1 MAELEDKIKSYVI
14 HNITSHFGKAGVDF
28 EVRIKSILTSLGQSD
43 IVWSNVNFTNSIEEI
58 LNEGDKQYGYQ
69 LLSEE
74 LDSLLSK
81 LSDFIRKTRDNLMRI
96 KVRNIIISEAHN
108 VHLVKRFIT
117 RKLLFVDDFHW
128 QMFIKWRYNEKESR
142 TETVT

>member
-1 MAELEDKIKSYVI
+1 MI
-14 HNITSHFGKAGVDF
+14 HNITSHFSKAGVDF

-69 LLSEE
+69 LLTEE

-81 LSDFIRKTRDNLMRI
+81 LSDFIRNTKDGLMRI

-128 QMFIKWRYNEKESR
+128 QMFIKWRYDEKESR
-142 TETVT
+142 TETVSYELFDQKQ

>member
-1 MAELEDKIKSYVI
+1 VI
-14 HNITSHFGKAGVDF
+14 HNITSHFSKAGVDF

-69 LLSEE
+69 LLTEE

-81 LSDFIRKTRDNLMRI
+81 LSDFIRNTKP
-96 KVRNIIISEAHN
+96 
-108 VHLVKRFIT
+108 
-117 RKLLFVDDFHW
+117 
-128 QMFIKWRYNEKESR
+128 
-142 TETVT
+142 